1 MHHRSC
7 DIFYAEASK
16 SLNWPKLMKTI
27 LDDPEGFVEQGGW
40 SFISPDEVSAM
51 MMQTI
56 IIQVFSLLI
65 PDTTIFFSC

>member
-1 MHHRSC
+1 MQEISFILLTKNILMHHRSC

-51 MMQTI
+51 MM
-56 IIQVFSLLI
+56 
-65 PDTTIFFSC
+65 